1 MTKIFFQRR
10 LQSQILRVVVRD
22 FLSKRIVKLDPVT
35 VMIKMHQKIL
45 IFTHINVFYHNEI
58 TYRFK
63 FICYIKDKDHLR
75 IGKFQMEI
83 FNLDWSSVSMKLEYR
98 LSVVRRLKIPFYPS
112 ANFVSLIFLKK
123 YLQQK
128 KKNFLRFKMCINQ
141 QENNMIFLNCCHLN
155 YISIIVVR
163 ASDIRSYIQ
172 II

>member
-1 MTKIFFQRR
+1 
-10 LQSQILRVVVRD
+10 
-22 FLSKRIVKLDPVT
+22 
-35 VMIKMHQKIL
+35 MIKMHQKIL

-128 KKNFLRFKMCINQ
+128 KKEFFALQDVHQSTGKQYDIFKLLSL
-141 QENNMIFLNCCHLN
+141 ELYL
-155 YISIIVVR
+155 YY
-163 ASDIRSYIQ
+163 RSPSQ
-172 II
+172 